1 MVMYSSSLE
10 LDQMMTA
17 QSVMCLMLSFDKLF
31 FLAFSL
37 GKASSKDEGEEF
49 WRPDSWTSIMLDN
62 WIIELSGVIFSCDR
76 L

>member
-1 MVMYSSSLE
+1 
-10 LDQMMTA
+10 
-17 QSVMCLMLSFDKLF
+17 
-31 FLAFSL
+31 L